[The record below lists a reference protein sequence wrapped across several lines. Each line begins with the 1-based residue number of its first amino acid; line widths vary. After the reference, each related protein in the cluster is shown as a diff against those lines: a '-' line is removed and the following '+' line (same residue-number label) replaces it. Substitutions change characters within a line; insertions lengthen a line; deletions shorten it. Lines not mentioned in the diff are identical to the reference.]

1 MHVHPILTGGTAGLV
16 DETWKWGGYFGALAR
31 CLGRQGRRVARGGA
45 VVWPHDVEH
54 ETQPQKAHEQQLREK
69 RV

>member
-1 MHVHPILTGGTAGLV
+1 MHVHPVLTGGTAGLV
-16 DETWKWGGYFGALAR
+16 EETWKGCGYCGALAR
-31 CLGRQGRRVARGGA
+31 CRGRQGRRVASGDA

-69 RV
+69 WV